1 MIVTN
6 NNIAEL
12 AWQKMAGLLPAI
24 VQDSE
29 SGRVLMQGYMNE
41 EALATSFSTGAVTFF
56 SRSKQRLWTKG
67 ESSGHTLLLQSVT
80 ADCDGDSLLIQAL
93 PQGPTCHLGNET
105 CWLPA
110 TQPVASELIE
120 LERTIAARKAELAAG
135 NAGTS
140 YTAKLLADGIRRC
153 AQKVG
158 EEGVEVA
165 LAAVAQNDEALLN
178 ESADL
183 LYHLLVVLQG
193 RDLTL
198 ADVVQVLRERKR

>member
-6 NNIAEL
+6 NNIAAL
-12 AWQKMAGLLPAI
+12 AWQKMGGLLPAI

-41 EALATSFSTGAVTFF
+41 AALATSFSTGAVTFF

-105 CWLPA
+105 CWLPD

-135 NAGTS
+135 SAGSS